1 MKFAMLAKLWH
12 TVAST
17 AAFRYNHNHNHQSHA
32 AVLIAS
38 AHLANVRTLVAMMPD
53 QSLGHTQ
60 HLLKSL
66 IQLYEMPGLT
76 S

>member
-1 MKFAMLAKLWH
+1 MKFAMLAKLSN

-17 AAFRYNHNHNHQSHA
+17 AAFRYNHNHQSHA

-53 QSLGHTQ
+53 QSHLHTHQ
-60 HLLKSL
+60 HSLL
-66 IQLYEMPGLT
+66 
-76 S
+76 